1 MNRYYSKFLAA
12 VTLSLSVMTTSPV
25 FAAAQDQFSLPEEFL
40 TTETEYLKEF
50 PELQKI
56 MDVMIDTAKEQLENP
71 EQEILHN
78 RVCTALVYQM
88 TSNGEL
94 SDADRRLALAGD
106 LLHNI
111 AKEDQDAV
119 LTDPAQLAQAN
130 QLITELKQ
138 AGYFSQAPGFWN
150 DESILTNPKVGKN
163 RGLIHHITGAMEVG
177 ALLKQIGGFTPE
189 EIQKVQAAVAEHST
203 GYWYFRGSVD
213 NAADREGAW
222 ETVFPEPESDIAKYV
237 HDADL
242 VSQFVP
248 ESVIPDGA
256 KWRELAKNRWGA
268 TTPQEEGHIVYYVF
282 MRLYEEAKTESGKEL
297 VLERWNQIVPALVNL
312 MGLEEGQDPIKK
324 LGVPAVFVQ

>member
-1 MNRYYSKFLAA
+1 MNRPYSKFLAA
-12 VTLSLSVMTTSPV
+12 VTLSVMAVAPA
-25 FAAAQDQFSLPEEFL
+25 FAAPQDQFSLPDDFL
-40 TTETEYLKEF
+40 AAETEYLKEF
-50 PELQKI
+50 PDLQNV
-56 MDVMIDTAKEQLENP
+56 MDVMINTAQEQLENP
-71 EQEILHN
+71 DQEILHN

-88 TSNGEL
+88 TAKGEL
-94 SDADRRLALAGD
+94 SDTDRRLALAGD

-111 AKEDQDAV
+111 AKEDASAV
-119 LTDPAQLAQAN
+119 LTDPAQLVQAN
-130 QLITELKQ
+130 KLVAELKQ
-138 AGYFSQAPGFWN
+138 AGYFSKAPGFWS
-150 DESILTNPKVGKN
+150 DESVLKNPKVGDT
-163 RGLIHHITGAMEVG
+163 RSLIHHVTGAVAVG
-177 ALLKQIGGFTPE
+177 NLLEGIGGFAPD

-213 NAADREGAW
+213 DAIGHEGAW
-222 ETVFPEPESDIAKYV
+222 EIVYPEPESDIAKYV

-297 VLERWNQIVPALVNL
+297 VLERWDQIVPALVEL
-312 MGLEEGQDPIKK
+312 MGLEEGQDPIKE
-324 LGVPAVFVQ
+324 LGVPAVFAQ